1 MGKNFKK
8 SQLSLTSASDANEFF
23 KLPIEASKEYKV
35 VGVTVM
41 GDEFKTP
48 GIVFEGVKKPCELW
62 KLRAVSYRATKG
74 PAKSVFQTCTK
85 EEAQLLEDELDRLD
99 TDDNKVKPAG
109 IKIKYEILP
118 KPISYFDK
126 NDQGRERP
134 ALKVTITK

>member
-1 MGKNFKK
+1 MGKNFKR
-8 SQLSLTSASDANEFF
+8 SQLSIKKANDANEFF
-23 KLPIEASKEYKV
+23 TLPIEAGKEYKV

-48 GIVFEGVKKPCELW
+48 GIVFEGVSKPCELW

-74 PAKSVFQTCTK
+74 PAKTTFQTCTDAEAEIL
-85 EEAQLLEDELDRLD
+85 EEELDRLD
-99 TDDNKVKPAG
+99 TDDKVEPAG
-109 IKIKYEILP
+109 VKVKYEILA
-118 KPISYFDK
+118 KPIAYFDK